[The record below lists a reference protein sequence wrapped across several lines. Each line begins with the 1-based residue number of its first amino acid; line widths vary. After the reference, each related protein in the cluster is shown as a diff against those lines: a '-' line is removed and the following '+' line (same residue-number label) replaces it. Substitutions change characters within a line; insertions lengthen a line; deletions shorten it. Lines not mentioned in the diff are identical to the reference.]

1 VTGIEKDKDIDI
13 REMKDRV
20 MIDVF
25 KKKIQET
32 ELDPKRLKGT
42 WAKASEIL
50 QSHFGKLSRIMTLNQ
65 YKLQRLY
72 KTALEEL
79 AKD

>member
-1 VTGIEKDKDIDI
+1 MTSIEIEKDIDI
-13 REMKDRV
+13 REMVDRV

-25 KKKIQET
+25 KKQIQET

-42 WAKASEIL
+42 RAEAREIL
-50 QSHFGKLSRIMTLNQ
+50 QSHFGKVSRVMTLNEF
-65 YKLQRLY
+65 KLQRLY
-72 KTALEEL
+72 KTAIKEL